1 MTQTA
6 ICGRLSRRRMD
17 RYSNPVTHGWSM
29 PSVAIRQWIAR
40 NEFLT
45 APYTSRKIQPWK
57 KAQADLP
64 EPWWAGAPGWTE
76 LYHWT
81 CQQAFAH
88 WREAGNRTALASSF
102 LDTMFNENTFLWDS
116 CFMTMFTR
124 YLHPHLPG
132 IHTLDNFYACQH
144 PTGFICREISGK
156 TGCDYWQEFDPNATG
171 PNVLSWAEWE
181 HFQSF
186 GDRARLRKVF
196 PALLAYHL
204 WYQRARRW
212 PDGTYWATGW
222 SSGMDNQTRVPDSRY
237 HHRFYSWCDTTS
249 QMALDARILAQMA
262 KELGEKTAARQLI
275 REQTELKILIN
286 RQLWDN
292 RRGFYFDRS
301 PEGKL
306 SPVMSI
312 GAYWALLAGVV
323 PPARLARFVG
333 HLANPREF
341 KRHHPV
347 PSQPFG
353 SDGYNPKNGG
363 YWRGGVWSPTNY
375 MVFTGLGRHGYGDLA
390 HQLARQHLQ
399 AVYNTWQTTGTL
411 WENYGPEADGPGR
424 ARPDFVGWTG
434 LSPINIFIEQVLGIQ
449 VRAQDGAID
458 WSLRLTEP
466 HGIRRLPIGTAGTAD
481 LEFDGQRLTVQ
492 STTAFQLNVIRA
504 RQRQVV
510 PIPAGHEIIVT
521 G

>member
-6 ICGRLSRRRMD
+6 IRGRLSRRRMD

-144 PTGFICREISGK
+144 PTGFICREINWK

-186 GDRARLRKVF
+186 GDRERLRKVF
-196 PALLAYHL
+196 PALLAFHL

-237 HHRFYSWCDTTS
+237 HHRFYSWCDTTC
-249 QMALDARILAQMA
+249 QMALDARMLALMA
-262 KELGEKTAARQLI
+262 RELGETAQARQLA
-275 REQTELKILIN
+275 REQKDLQVLIN
-286 RQLWDN
+286 QRLWDQ

-301 PEGKL
+301 PAGQWSRVL
-306 SPVMSI
+306 SI

-323 PPARLARFVG
+323 PPARIGRFVD
-333 HLANPREF
+333 HLTNPREF
-341 KRHHPV
+341 HRHHPV
-347 PSQPFG
+347 PSQPMG
-353 SDGYNPKNGG
+353 SVGYNTKTGG

-375 MVFTGLGRHGYGDLA
+375 MVFTGLIRHGYGPLA

-399 AVYNTWQTTGTL
+399 AVYNTWRSTGTL
-411 WENYGPEADGPGR
+411 WENYAPEADGPGR

-434 LSPINIFIEQVLGIQ
+434 LSPISIFIEHVLGIQ
-449 VRAQDGAID
+449 VRAQNQAID
-458 WSLRLTEP
+458 WQIRLAEP
-466 HGIRRLPIGTAGTAD
+466 HGIRRLPIGTTGTTD
-481 LEFDGQRLTVQ
+481 LEFDGQRVMVKSNQ
-492 STTAFQLNVIRA
+492 PFQLNLHRGQHCQQVSVPARRA
-504 RQRQVV
+504 TTV
-510 PIPAGHEIIVT
+510 PV
-521 G
+521 